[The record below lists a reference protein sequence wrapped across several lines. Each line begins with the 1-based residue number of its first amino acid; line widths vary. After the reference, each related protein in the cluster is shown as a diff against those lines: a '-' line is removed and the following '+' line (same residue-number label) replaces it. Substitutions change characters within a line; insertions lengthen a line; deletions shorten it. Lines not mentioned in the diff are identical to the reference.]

1 MEDIIISTTKL
12 SDLLPFILIAFILS
26 LAAFGLIVI
35 FYWCDYGKIKQN
47 ADDIEKLKEELH
59 QIKTNIKNNLVYFD
73 SKASLKYV
81 DELYERIKQIN
92 KRLNRLKMPVCA
104 DEKKKSE

>member
-12 SDLLPFILIAFILS
+12 SDLLPFIIMAFILS
-26 LAAFGLIVI
+26 LSAFGLIVI
-35 FYWCDYGKIKQN
+35 FYVCDYGKIRQN
-47 ADDIEKLKEELH
+47 ADDIEELKKELH

-81 DELYERIKQIN
+81 DELYEKIKRIN
-92 KRLNRLKMPVCA
+92 KRLNRLKMPLYA
-104 DEKKKSE
+104 TEKKESE